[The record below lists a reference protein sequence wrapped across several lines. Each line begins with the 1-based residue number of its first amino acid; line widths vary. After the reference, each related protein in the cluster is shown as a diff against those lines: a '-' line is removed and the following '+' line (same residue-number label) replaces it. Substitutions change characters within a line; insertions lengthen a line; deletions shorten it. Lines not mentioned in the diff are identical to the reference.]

1 MRKVRIIPRS
11 TATIVQQMNTIS
23 TRDALK
29 KIANNAPLDL
39 PSGTSPRT
47 YDFDDQSN
55 VDFDKPR
62 FGQMSNPQFDGFENL
77 IDQHCNA
84 AKISEHLHPTPPVA
98 DPLPPVADPLPPVV
112 DPVPPTE

>member
-11 TATIVQQMNTIS
+11 TATIVQQMNTMS

-29 KIANNAPLDL
+29 KIANRAPLDL

-47 YDFDDQSN
+47 FDFDDQNN
-55 VDFDKPR
+55 VDFDKSR
-62 FGQMSNPQFDGFENL
+62 FGPMSNPQFDGFENL

-84 AKISEHLHPTPPVA
+84 GKISEHLHPTPLDPDPVPPVPDPVSPVA
-98 DPLPPVADPLPPVV
+98 DPDPSNP
-112 DPVPPTE
+112 